1 MEAKGE
7 IYQRSAMNIIM
18 YEEFGEL
25 GLNPHVNTCHSLVF
39 SCRSLVPRRSDR
51 RPAKQCHPQSPKYLD

>member
-1 MEAKGE
+1 
-7 IYQRSAMNIIM
+7 MNIIM